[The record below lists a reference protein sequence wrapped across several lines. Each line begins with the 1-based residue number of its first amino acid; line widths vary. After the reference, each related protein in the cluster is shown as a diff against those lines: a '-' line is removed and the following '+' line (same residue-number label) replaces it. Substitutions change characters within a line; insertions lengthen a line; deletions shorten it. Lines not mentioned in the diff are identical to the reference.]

1 MHPGGTTGT
10 SSGADR
16 DDAVSGRFRIVGVTS
31 ARPAVPE
38 SPVSES
44 TPDHDSAAWV
54 RGLGASGP
62 AYDET
67 VARLHGLLLRVAR
80 AELRRRRAQL
90 PLAGPELDDLAHQAA
105 ADAVV
110 AVVRKVGEFRGE
122 SRFTTWACK
131 FAIFEVSTKVG
142 RHFWQRPTV
151 AMDGEDWDRLPDRF
165 GLDPAGAAEWRDVV
179 AALRRAVDE
188 SSPITSGGSLWP
200 SCSTASRWTR
210 WWPSSAPTATPSTKR
225 SSTPDVSCGP
235 RWSLT
240 GIWTTTFRGSH
251 E

>member
-1 MHPGGTTGT
+1 M
-10 SSGADR
+10 
-16 DDAVSGRFRIVGVTS
+16 TS

-44 TPDHDSAAWV
+44 TPDHDSGAWV

-67 VARLHGLLLRVAR
+67 VARLHDLLLRVAR

-165 GLDPAGAAEWRDVV
+165 GLDPARAAEWRDVV
-179 AALRRAVDE
+179 AALRRAVDDE
-188 SSPITSGGSLWP
+188 LTDHQRRIFVAIVLNGVPLDALVAELGSNRNAIYKTLFDARRKLRAALV
-200 SCSTASRWTR
+200 THGYLDD
-210 WWPSSAPTATPSTKR
+210 
-225 SSTPDVSCGP
+225 DVSRQP
-235 RWSLT
+235 
-240 GIWTTTFRGSH
+240 
-251 E
+251 

>member
-1 MHPGGTTGT
+1 
-10 SSGADR
+10 
-16 DDAVSGRFRIVGVTS
+16 VTS

-38 SPVSES
+38 SPVS
-44 TPDHDSAAWV
+44 PDHDSGAWV

-62 AYDET
+62 AHDET
-67 VARLHGLLLRVAR
+67 VASLHGLLLRVAR

-131 FAIFEVSTKVG
+131 FVIFEVSTKVG

-165 GLDPAGAAEWRDVV
+165 GLDPARAAEWHDVV
-179 AALRRAVDE
+179 AALRRAVDDE
-188 SSPITSGGSLWP
+188 LTDHQRRIFVTIVLNGVPLDTLVAELG
-200 SCSTASRWTR
+200 TTR
-210 WWPSSAPTATPSTKR
+210 NAIYKTLFDARRKLRAALVTHGYLDD
-225 SSTPDVSCGP
+225 DVSRQP
-235 RWSLT
+235 
-240 GIWTTTFRGSH
+240 
-251 E
+251 

>member
-1 MHPGGTTGT
+1 M
-10 SSGADR
+10 
-16 DDAVSGRFRIVGVTS
+16 TS

-44 TPDHDSAAWV
+44 MPDHDSGAWV

-67 VARLHGLLLRVAR
+67 VARLHDLLLRVAR

-165 GLDPAGAAEWRDVV
+165 GLDPARAAEWRDVV
-179 AALRRAVDE
+179 AALRRAVDDE
-188 SSPITSGGSLWP
+188 LTDHQRRIFVAIVLNGVPLDALVAELGSNRNAIYKTLFDARRKLRAALV
-200 SCSTASRWTR
+200 THGYLDD
-210 WWPSSAPTATPSTKR
+210 
-225 SSTPDVSCGP
+225 DVSRQP
-235 RWSLT
+235 
-240 GIWTTTFRGSH
+240 
-251 E
+251 